1 MSRSCERPRHA
12 VPPFARDWA
21 LFLDIDGT
29 LLPIED
35 HPDQVQVP
43 PAARALIQRLD
54 RDLGGALALISGRT
68 LADIDRLFGAGRPAA
83 GQHGAER
90 RDARGGVHQVQRE
103 DLHHQTIQRR
113 LAEFVAAHPGTLL
126 EDKGMSLALHYRRA
140 PELADEV
147 RRFVYT
153 LEHSLPAGFHVVP
166 GKMVYEFRAEDYDK
180 GRAVLEFMNEPP
192 FAGRVPV
199 VVGDDVTDED
209 AFHVVNRLGGHS
221 IKVGEGDSCARWRLD
236 SPAAVL
242 AWLEEYA
249 AYLESARE
257 NGRE

>member
-12 VPPFARDWA
+12 VPPFAPDWA

-35 HPDQVQVP
+35 HPDRVQVP
-43 PAARALIQRLD
+43 PEARALIRRLE
-54 RDLGGALALISGRT
+54 RNLGGAVALISGRA
-68 LADIDRLFGAGRPAA
+68 LADIDRLFGPGRPAA

-90 RDARGGVHQVQRE
+90 RDARGGLHSVQRE
-103 DLHHQTIQRR
+103 DLHHRHVR
-113 LAEFVAAHPGTLL
+113 EALAGFVAAHPGTLL
-126 EDKGMSLALHYRRA
+126 EDKGLSLALHYRRV

-147 RRFVYT
+147 RRFACA

-180 GRAVLEFMNEPP
+180 GRAVLEFMHEPP

-199 VVGDDVTDED
+199 VIGDDVTDED
-209 AFHVVNRLGGHS
+209 AFRVANRLGGHS
-221 IKVGEGDSCARWRLD
+221 IKVGEGESCARWRLD
-236 SPAAVL
+236 SPAAVR
-242 AWLEEYA
+242 AWLIDYA
-249 AYLESARE
+249 AFLESPE
-257 NGRE
+257 KNGRE